1 MNCDMQSDDPQFLC
15 PHVADG
21 ETTIVVW
28 FTGHGKDQNWTCLAC
43 AKDHP
48 VAPGPWVSA
57 TPSWLEGF
65 RDKVYQVEV
74 LGQPEVQRRDSRLR
88 FTSGDL
94 TLEGELDPFVDVR
107 PVLGQPSCWHALSS
121 TGKIVQFSS
130 RDASILA
137 STVLQDP
144 GFAITAQTALCV
156 SPDGDCA
163 VVSEVSG
170 SNAALVDLRT
180 GKTIR
185 KLSRGDY
192 CVKHSHYPVAFFRD
206 EGKTYLIAGSD
217 WNRLDI
223 YDPTSGAV
231 LSERIAP
238 EYVSGQTRPTRCLDF
253 FHGGLSISPD
263 HRFVVDN
270 GWGWHPVGILRSWS
284 PHAWL
289 HNEWESEDGPTSV
302 NLSWRENYLNGPFC
316 WIDNVTLVVSGWGR
330 GEGWLDQAVMR
341 IDVRN
346 GTAGKWFPGPRVRVP
361 VIRWAPELAQ
371 SLFFDRYLFAVGDE
385 EGTTV
390 WDIDTGEC
398 LLTAPEVKPW
408 RYHPDSKEFLEVR
421 PRGFRLS
428 MLVG

>member
-1 MNCDMQSDDPQFLC
+1 MNCDMQGDDPQFLC

-21 ETTIVVW
+21 DTAIVVW
-28 FTGHGKDQNWTCLAC
+28 FTGHGTDQNWTCLAC

-48 VAPGPWVSA
+48 VAPEPWVSA
-57 TPSWLEGF
+57 TPSWLERF
-65 RDKVYQVEV
+65 RDKVYRIEV
-74 LGQPEVQRRDSRLR
+74 LGQPEVQRRDSTLR
-88 FTSGDL
+88 FTRRDL

-107 PVLGQPSCWHALSS
+107 PVLGQPSSWYALSS
-121 TGKIVQFSS
+121 TGRIVQFSS
-130 RDASILA
+130 HDASILA
-137 STVLQDP
+137 STVLEDP

-156 SPDGDCA
+156 SPDGNCA
-163 VVSEVSG
+163 VVSEASG
-170 SNAALVDLRT
+170 SNAALVDLQT

-192 CVKHSHYPVAFFRD
+192 CVEYSHFPVAFFRD
-206 EGKTYLIAGSD
+206 EGKTNLIAGSD

-238 EYVSGQTRPTRCLDF
+238 EYVSGQTLPPRYLDF

-270 GWGWHPVGILRSWS
+270 GWCWHPMEVLRSWS
-284 PHAWL
+284 LHAWR
-289 HNEWESEDGPTSV
+289 HNEWESEDGPTCVELTSR
-302 NLSWRENYLNGPFC
+302 LTELNSPVC
-316 WIDNVTLVVSGWGR
+316 WVDNVTLAVSGWGR
-330 GEGWLDQAVMR
+330 EGAGLDQAVML
-341 IDVRN
+341 IDVRS
-346 GTAGKWFPGPRVRVP
+346 GTRGKWFPGPSVR
-361 VIRWAPELAQ
+361 APSTGLTLEPAQ
-371 SLFFDRYLFAVGDE
+371 SLFFDRYLFAVGDK

-408 RYHPDSKEFLEVR
+408 RYHPDSKEFLEVT